1 MTMTTSCCRR
11 YVISRQHTSSRQDVS
26 WSLSVNTSMDNG
38 HACSVPELWAGVD
51 QEDNVSDAAAEEDV
65 DDLMVTYLHTR

>member
-1 MTMTTSCCRR
+1 
-11 YVISRQHTSSRQDVS
+11 
-26 WSLSVNTSMDNG
+26 MDNG